1 MDIDGGS
8 DGEDDTLTNIDADS
22 LPGGAGSEQT
32 ATPASIV
39 VQPSAQAPSPNHKR
53 KHATLA
59 TQPNKCKMAR
69 SACLT

>member
-1 MDIDGGS
+1 MDVDVAS

-22 LPGGAGSEQT
+22 LPGAGSEQT
-32 ATPASIV
+32 AKPASIV
-39 VQPSAQAPSPNHKR
+39 VQPSAQAPSPSHKR